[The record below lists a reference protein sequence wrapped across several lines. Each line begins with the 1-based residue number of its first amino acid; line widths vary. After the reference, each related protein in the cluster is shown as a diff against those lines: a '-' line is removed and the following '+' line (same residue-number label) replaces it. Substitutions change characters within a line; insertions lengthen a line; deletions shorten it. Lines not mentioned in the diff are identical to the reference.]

1 MKSRPSQHHSNSFT
15 FLRLT
20 LALMVVFGHS
30 WVIGGFG
37 EEPLGRWSGGTVTG
51 REFAVQ
57 GFFII
62 SGYLLT
68 HSLLRNPSLTR
79 FFTHRAFR
87 ILPGYWLALM
97 VTSLAV
103 APGLFATLYPGK
115 LTYGESLTIGDYH
128 ALGYMGKNWLLWQGQ
143 KWIFPLF
150 LKNHVE
156 GVVNGSLW
164 SLFYEAWC
172 YLALAVGAWLGW
184 LNRRWIALAGFALL
198 YAASVVHAI
207 VPLPVFPKG
216 PALHEFFNMALHP
229 AGPCVVLAFIAG
241 VATRLLSRGAPVWNT
256 RWFLIALTG
265 LAISCP
271 LGAARVIWPL
281 ALPYLLVAL
290 AERLPFRKLERI
302 GDFSYGIYIYSF
314 LIQQCLFAFGWQGQG
329 FWIFLALSLGL
340 SVAAGAASWFLVER
354 PAIARGRRFSAGGRK
369 ISSPIPVILSPAEPL
384 ANG

>member
-1 MKSRPSQHHSNSFT
+1 LKPFPSQHHANSFT
-15 FLRLT
+15 FLRLA
-20 LALMVVFGHS
+20 LALTVVFGHS
-30 WVIGGFG
+30 CVIGGFG
-37 EEPLGRWSGGTVTG
+37 EEPLGRLSGGTITG
-51 REFAVQ
+51 RELAVQ

-68 HSLLRNPSLTR
+68 HSLLRNPSLAR
-79 FFTHRAFR
+79 FFTRRAFR
-87 ILPGYWLALM
+87 ILPGYWLALI

-103 APGLFATLYPGK
+103 APGLFAALFPGK
-115 LTYGESLTIGDYH
+115 VTYAESLTIGDYN
-128 ALGYMGKNWLLWQGQ
+128 ALGYLGKNWLLWQGQ
-143 KWIFPLF
+143 KWILPLF

-156 GVVNGSLW
+156 GIVNGSLW
-164 SLFYEAWC
+164 SLFYEALC

-184 LNRRWIALAGFALL
+184 LNRRWIALASFGLL

-207 VPLPVFPKG
+207 APLPALPKG
-216 PALHEFFNMALHP
+216 PALNEFFNMALHP
-229 AGPCVVLAFIAG
+229 AGPCVVLAFVAG

-265 LAISCP
+265 LAISFP

-290 AERLPFRKLERI
+290 AERLPFRKLEQI

-314 LIQQCLFAFGWQGQG
+314 LIQQCLFVFGWQHQG
-329 FWIFLALSLGL
+329 FWIFLGLSLGL

-354 PAIARGRRFSAGGRK
+354 PAIAWGQRFFAGGQK
-369 ISSPIPVILSPAEPL
+369 ISSPILVIATPAESL